1 MLFVYVNLQ
10 VAVDVGSSTV
20 ARSVVS
26 LVVGYLNSLVIEM
39 AFLMQKIYI
48 IIMQG
53 DKQEELPEFLLGTC
67 RLNQLDVAKAVPI
80 NPS

>member
-1 MLFVYVNLQ
+1 MIFFVHL
-10 VAVDVGSSTV
+10 SSTHL
-20 ARSVVS
+20 RREINFVVPHHH
-26 LVVGYLNSLVIEM
+26 
-39 AFLMQKIYI
+39 AQRKKIYV